1 MNTKELTTTTYATED
16 ALDGDDLTVIS
27 ITTRPAFAHRTMEWR
42 KDGSYSKAWNMI
54 ADTICAKNNAIECA
68 IDDNYLRVFYKTE
81 EERNLIY
88 SAIDEIKNKIEDCF
102 I

>member
-1 MNTKELTTTTYATED
+1 MNTKKLTDTTFATED
-16 ALDGDDLTVIS
+16 ALDGENLSVIS
-27 ITTRPAFAHRTMEWR
+27 I
-42 KDGSYSKAWNMI
+42 SKAWNMI
-54 ADTICAKNNAIECA
+54 ADKICAKNNDIECV

-88 SAIDEIKNKIEDCF
+88 ATIDEIKNKIEDCF